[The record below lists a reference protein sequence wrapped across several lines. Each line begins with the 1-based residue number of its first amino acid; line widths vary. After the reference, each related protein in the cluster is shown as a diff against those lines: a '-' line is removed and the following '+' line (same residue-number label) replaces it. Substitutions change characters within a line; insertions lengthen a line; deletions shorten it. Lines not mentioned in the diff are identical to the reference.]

1 MIRGRVGFE
10 GKPPQR
16 RAITMSSEAA
26 CHRARTLTLSEDVVV
41 APDGALKNVYVHVVS
56 GLGDRVFAAPPAPA
70 VMDQVGCMFVPHV
83 LAVQAGQ
90 VVTFQSSDPVL
101 HNVRAAAKKNR
112 AFNVSM
118 PARGRTVSRWFA
130 DPEVVPVRCD
140 VHAWMSGYIAVE
152 SHPFGRV
159 TGADGT
165 FSLEGLPAGEYEIEA
180 WHEKLGAQRKTIKV
194 SDGQPATVDFTFAA
208 GQGG

>member
-26 CHRARTLTLSEDVVV
+26 CHLPRTLTLSEDVVV

-112 AFNVSM
+112 SFNVSM

-140 VHAWMSGYIAVE
+140 VHAWMSGFIAVE
-152 SHPFGRV
+152 SHPFHQV
-159 TGADGT
+159 TGADGA
-165 FSLEGLPAGEYEIEA
+165 FSIEGLPAGEYVIEA
-180 WHEKLGAQRKTIKV
+180 WQEKLGAQRKSVTI
-194 SDGQPATVDFTFAA
+194 SDGQPGTIEFTFTA

>member
-1 MIRGRVGFE
+1 MVRGRVGFE

-26 CHRARTLTLSEDVVV
+26 CHRPGTPTLTEDVVV
-41 APDGALKNVYVHVVS
+41 APDGGLKNVYVHVVS
-56 GLGDRVFAAPPAPA
+56 GLGDRVFAAPPQPA
-70 VMDQVGCMFVPHV
+70 VMDQAGCVFVPHV

-112 AFNVSM
+112 SFNVSM
-118 PARGRTVSRWFA
+118 PAKGRTVSRWFA
-130 DPEVVPVRCD
+130 DPEVVPIRCD

-152 SHPFGRV
+152 SHPFSRV
-159 TGADGT
+159 TGDDGT
-165 FSLEGLPAGEYEIEA
+165 FSLEGLPAGEYEVEA

-194 SDGQPATVDFTFAA
+194 SDDQPATVDFTFA

>member
-26 CHRARTLTLSEDVVV
+26 CHLPRTLTLSEDVVV

-118 PARGRTVSRWFA
+118 PVKGRTVSRWFA

-194 SDGQPATVDFTFAA
+194 SDGQPATVDFTFTA